1 MHSSLL
7 LVNEPFTPGD
17 IVMFRSGPTSRDKDL
32 VGRVEYVSWGQTQ
45 IRGND
50 TRPTYIPN
58 SHFVN
63 TPVTNIERISHR
75 KYETKISLSYEDY
88 AKMGALTS
96 AIKAKLKKVPK
107 LDILSQPFR
116 VSFTEITSNRW
127 II

>member
-1 MHSSLL
+1 
-7 LVNEPFTPGD
+7 
-17 IVMFRSGPTSRDKDL
+17 MFRSGPTSRDKDL
-32 VGRVEYVSWGQTQ
+32 VGRVEFVSWGQTQ

-75 KYETKISLSYEDY
+75 KYETKISITFDDY
-88 AKMGALTS
+88 SKMGNLTS
-96 AIKAKLKKVPK
+96 TIKTKLKKIPK

-116 VSFTEITSNRW
+116 VSFTEITPYRFEALLDSFYHE
-127 II
+127 IF